1 VSGKG
6 RARIFL
12 FARIRKSGY
21 FCPVVFLYVQE
32 ATRLV
37 AISGGDLRSFQ
48 IWFFWGLF
56 RPFRCLWIGLFYCC
70 NSLDFEGIKTVLSGR
85 FLLKKKIC
93 IKKYC

>member
-37 AISGGDLRSFQ
+37 AISSGDLKKFSFGFLGF
-48 IWFFWGLF
+48 ISPVPLF
-56 RPFRCLWIGLFYCC
+56 VVRAFLFLQFPR
-70 NSLDFEGIKTVLSGR
+70 NRGN
-85 FLLKKKIC
+85 
-93 IKKYC
+93 